1 MVTLLAGIFIKDK
14 ENTSSPAV
22 RQAYGMLTGVVG
34 IFLNI
39 CLFAGKFIA
48 GTISGSISITAD
60 AFNNL
65 SDAGSS
71 FVTLIGFKL
80 AGAKPDPDHP
90 FGHGRIE
97 YVSGLIVSGVILLMA
112 FELIKNSV
120 DKIMHPTE
128 VEFSLLAMGILVAS
142 ILVKIYMYFYNSQIS
157 KKIDSAAMKATAVDS
172 LSDTLATTVVLI
184 AAIVAKYTGLQV
196 DGYCGVLVGLFIFY
210 SGFSAA
216 KDTLDPLLG
225 QPAEPEF
232 VERIEEIV
240 NGYDMVLGIHDLV
253 VHNYGPGRVM
263 ISLHAE
269 VPADEDILKIHDMI
283 DIIENDLKEQ
293 LHCEAV
299 IHMDPSFVNEQDE
312 AFEKVNDYKTY
323 FTVKEIVENL
333 EGDVSMHDFRTV
345 IGPTHTNMIFDVLVP
360 FDYPLTDAQVKEKV
374 QESVWE
380 QIGKEYYT
388 VIQIDRP
395 YTVMK
400 K

>member
-210 SGFSAA
+210 AGFSAA

-269 VPADEDILKIHDMI
+269 VDVHGNIQDIHEQI
-283 DIIENDLKEQ
+283 DHIEHELQEK
-293 LHCEAV
+293 LHCSAT
-299 IHMDPSFVNEQDE
+299 IHMDPIVTDDEEVLAMKAKVDEMVHFLDESF
-312 AFEKVNDYKTY
+312 
-323 FTVKEIVENL
+323 
-333 EGDVSMHDFRTV
+333 SMHDFRMVKGSTR
-345 IGPTHTNMIFDVLVP
+345 TYLIFDVEVP
-360 FDYPLTDAQVKEKV
+360 RKTSYTDNEIVNWLKERIHELPGSK
-374 QESVWE
+374 
-380 QIGKEYYT
+380 YFAA
-388 VIQIDRP
+388 IQIDHE
-395 YTVMK
+395 YY
-400 K
+400 

>member
-14 ENTSSPAV
+14 ENTSSPEV
-22 RQAYGMLTGVVG
+22 RQAYGMLTGIVG

-48 GTISGSISITAD
+48 GTISSSISITAD

-120 DKIMHPTE
+120 DKIIHPTE
-128 VEFSLLAMGILVAS
+128 VEFSLMGILVAS
-142 ILVKIYMYFYNSQIS
+142 ILVKIYMYFYNQQIS

-210 SGFSAA
+210 AGFSAA

-299 IHMDPSFVNEQDE
+299 IHMDPLV
-312 AFEKVNDYKTY
+312 VNDEQTNELR
-323 FTVKEIVENL
+323 TAVKEIVESF
-333 EGDVSMHDFRTV
+333 EGSVSMHDFRTV

-360 FDYPLTDAQVKEKV
+360 FDYPMTDAQVKEKV
-374 QESVWE
+374 QAEVWE
-380 QIGKEYYT
+380 RLGKEYYT

-395 YTVMK
+395 YTAMK

>member
-1 MVTLLAGIFIKDK
+1 MAVFVFMAGI
-14 ENTSSPAV
+14 E
-22 RQAYGMLTGVVG
+22 
-34 IFLNI
+34 
-39 CLFAGKFIA
+39 
-48 GTISGSISITAD
+48 
-60 AFNNL
+60 
-65 SDAGSS
+65 
-71 FVTLIGFKL
+71 
-80 AGAKPDPDHP
+80 
-90 FGHGRIE
+90 
-97 YVSGLIVSGVILLMA
+97 
-112 FELIKNSV
+112 
-120 DKIMHPTE
+120 
-128 VEFSLLAMGILVAS
+128 
-142 ILVKIYMYFYNSQIS
+142 
-157 KKIDSAAMKATAVDS
+157 
-172 LSDTLATTVVLI
+172 
-184 AAIVAKYTGLQV
+184 
-196 DGYCGVLVGLFIFY
+196 
-210 SGFSAA
+210 AA
-216 KDTLDPLLG
+216 KETVYPLLG
-225 QPAEPEF
+225 QPPEESF
-232 VERIEEIV
+232 VRQLKELVMEDEHII
-240 NGYDMVLGIHDLV
+240 GIHDLI

-299 IHMDPSFVNEQDE
+299 IHMDPLV
-312 AFEKVNDYKTY
+312 VNDEQTNELRAA
-323 FTVKEIVENL
+323 VKDIVENL

>member
-210 SGFSAA
+210 AGFSAA

-299 IHMDPSFVNEQDE
+299 IHMDPLV
-312 AFEKVNDYKTY
+312 VNDEQTNELRAA
-323 FTVKEIVENL
+323 VKEIVENL

-360 FDYPLTDAQVKEKV
+360 F
-374 QESVWE
+374 
-380 QIGKEYYT
+380 
-388 VIQIDRP
+388 VIR
-395 YTVMK
+395 
-400 K
+400 

>member
-128 VEFSLLAMGILVAS
+128 VEFSLLAMGILVVS

-196 DGYCGVLVGLFIFY
+196 VGLFIFY
-210 SGFSAA
+210 AGFSAA

-299 IHMDPSFVNEQDE
+299 IHMDPLV
-312 AFEKVNDYKTY
+312 VNDEQTNELRAA
-323 FTVKEIVENL
+323 VKDIVENL

>member
-90 FGHGRIE
+90 FGHG
-97 YVSGLIVSGVILLMA
+97 LIVSGVILLMA

-128 VEFSLLAMGILVAS
+128 VEFSLLAMGILVVS

-210 SGFSAA
+210 AGFSAA

-299 IHMDPSFVNEQDE
+299 IHMDPLV
-312 AFEKVNDYKTY
+312 VNDEQTNELRAA
-323 FTVKEIVENL
+323 VKDIVENL

>member
-14 ENTSSPAV
+14 ENTSSPEV
-22 RQAYGMLTGVVG
+22 RQAYGMPGIVG

-48 GTISGSISITAD
+48 GTISSSISITAD

-120 DKIMHPTE
+120 DKIIHPTE

-142 ILVKIYMYFYNSQIS
+142 ILVKIYMYFYNQQIS

-210 SGFSAA
+210 AGFSAA

-253 VHNYGPGRVM
+253 VHNYYGPGRVM

-299 IHMDPSFVNEQDE
+299 IHMDPLV
-312 AFEKVNDYKTY
+312 VNDEQTNELRAA
-323 FTVKEIVENL
+323 VKEIVESF
-333 EGDVSMHDFRTV
+333 EGSVSMHDFRTV

-360 FDYPLTDAQVKEKV
+360 FDYPMTDAQVKEKV
-374 QESVWE
+374 QEGVWE
-380 QIGKEYYT
+380 RIGKESYT
-388 VIQIDRP
+388 VIQMDRP